1 MEPKP
6 YILITG
12 ASSGIGRHLAVVLS
26 HDHNLIIQGTDIS
39 RLKETQRMCEEHSS
53 VIEWLCDF
61 TTDGS
66 IADNLTELISSLK
79 ISVEGFIHCAG
90 IVGMKPARLINPVD
104 IRISFAINT
113 FSAIEIS
120 SVLIRKKINGPSLK
134 NILFM
139 SSIRTHQGESGYALY
154 ASSKGALEAL
164 GRSLAVE
171 LAPQIK
177 VNTLVMG
184 AVNTPMAKDY
194 FSNPELMNKAI
205 NEYPLGLGSVEDIA
219 GIVSFLLSSN
229 SRWITGQSFFV
240 DGGKAIKY

>member
-1 MEPKP
+1 MESKP
-6 YILITG
+6 FILITG
-12 ASSGIGRHLAVVLS
+12 ASSGIGRYLAVTLS

-39 RLKETQRMCEEHSS
+39 KLKETQTMCENHNS
-53 VIEWLCDF
+53 VIEWLIDF
-61 TTDGS
+61 TTDES
-66 IADNLTELISSLK
+66 IEDNLTELISSLK

-90 IVGMKPARLINPVD
+90 IVGLKPARLISPLD
-104 IRISFAINT
+104 IRLSFCVNT

-164 GRSLAVE
+164 ARSLAVE

-184 AVNTPMAKDY
+184 AINTPMSKDY
-194 FSNPELMNKAI
+194 FSNPKLMNKAI
-205 NEYPLGLGSVEDIA
+205 NDYPLGLGSVEDIA
-219 GIVSFLLSSN
+219 GIVGFLLSSN
-229 SRWITGQSFFV
+229 SRWVTGQSFFL
-240 DGGKAIKY
+240 DGGKTIKY